1 LQLNEYRLE
10 ETITNTARFSLFF
23 IQVCFKERPKNRGT
37 MKAKKVAAGIVVLV
51 LVIVSVLY
59 GVVEYN
65 YHGHLF
71 EWCIP
76 AMRRNAAQYFID
88 NWRSELGQEDSV
100 WISQSGLNDLKV
112 EDLQI
117 SGPVQFVYS
126 KDGELFCNSVYWMIS
141 TNGKFIGYVM
151 QDLGPHAINA
161 LLGNAEAY
169 HIQFKNADIFNAATQ
184 NSQSNT
190 CVCLKIINTSDT
202 RATTDNIDLCIG
214 DQVAYSQSVS
224 GEMQVYQRNQLFQ
237 DKDTEWINRINQ
249 IAQSAN
255 LNSREKLTDVVN

>member
-1 LQLNEYRLE
+1 
-10 ETITNTARFSLFF
+10 
-23 IQVCFKERPKNRGT
+23 

-88 NWRSELGQEDSV
+88 NWCSELGQEDSV

-214 DQVAYSQSVS
+214 DKVAYSQSVS

-237 DKDTEWINRINQ
+237 NKDTEWINRINQ

>member
-1 LQLNEYRLE
+1 
-10 ETITNTARFSLFF
+10 
-23 IQVCFKERPKNRGT
+23 

-151 QDLGPHAINA
+151 QDL
-161 LLGNAEAY
+161 
-169 HIQFKNADIFNAATQ
+169 
-184 NSQSNT
+184 
-190 CVCLKIINTSDT
+190 
-202 RATTDNIDLCIG
+202 
-214 DQVAYSQSVS
+214 
-224 GEMQVYQRNQLFQ
+224 
-237 DKDTEWINRINQ
+237 
-249 IAQSAN
+249 
-255 LNSREKLTDVVN
+255 

>member
-1 LQLNEYRLE
+1 M
-10 ETITNTARFSLFF
+10 
-23 IQVCFKERPKNRGT
+23 KNRGT
-37 MKAKKVAAGIVVLV
+37 MKVKKVAAGIVVLA

-65 YHGHLF
+65 YHGHLY

-100 WISQSGLNDLKV
+100 WISQSGLNDLQV

-141 TNGKFIGYVM
+141 KNGQFIGYVM

-184 NSQSNT
+184 NGQSNS
-190 CVCLKIINTSDT
+190 CVCLKIINTSNA
-202 RATTDNIDLCIG
+202 RAVTDNIDLCVG
-214 DQVAYSQSVS
+214 DQVAYSQSMS
-224 GEMQVYQRNQLFQ
+224 GELQEYQRNQLFQ
-237 DKDTEWINRINQ
+237 DKDTEWINRISQ

-255 LNSREKLTDVVN
+255 LNSREKLTDVVK

>member
-1 LQLNEYRLE
+1 
-10 ETITNTARFSLFF
+10 
-23 IQVCFKERPKNRGT
+23 

-88 NWRSELGQEDSV
+88 NWHSELGQEDSV

-169 HIQFKNADIFNAATQ
+169 HIQFKNADIF
-184 NSQSNT
+184 
-190 CVCLKIINTSDT
+190 
-202 RATTDNIDLCIG
+202 
-214 DQVAYSQSVS
+214 
-224 GEMQVYQRNQLFQ
+224 
-237 DKDTEWINRINQ
+237 
-249 IAQSAN
+249 
-255 LNSREKLTDVVN
+255 